1 MERNYPWYKFSGE
14 DVVIVTGSY
23 TQGNFECDIEK
34 FKGIK
39 PIDEGEHASLL
50 RIADIE
56 AKGIEVN
63 SKDVL
68 LSYDDCYAGG
78 WCGSCEIAEHYV
90 KNCENEQYKIYEYV
104 TEMYWELEQEE
115 EQEEEQ

>member
-1 MERNYPWYKFSGE
+1 MERNYPWYKFGGE

-23 TQGNFECDIEK
+23 TLGTFECDIEK

-39 PIDEGEHASLL
+39 PIDKGEHASLL

-63 SKDVL
+63 SKDVI
-68 LSYDDCYAGG
+68 LSYDDCYAGD
-78 WCGSCEIAEHYV
+78 WCGPCEIAEHYV

-115 EQEEEQ
+115 EQEEAQ